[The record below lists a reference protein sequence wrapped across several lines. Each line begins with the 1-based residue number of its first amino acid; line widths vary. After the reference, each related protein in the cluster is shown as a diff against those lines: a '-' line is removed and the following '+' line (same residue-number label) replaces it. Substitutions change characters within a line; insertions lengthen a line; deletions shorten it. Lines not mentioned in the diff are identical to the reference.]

1 MTLLPPNHTLLQRRL
16 QQSVAVSDD
25 IHTGISRLSGFK
37 AEPHD
42 NLLMWLVW
50 EYGLEAILPYSQDL
64 RETLKEGLVWQR
76 LRGTPKSVDIALNW
90 LNFDEAEL
98 EVDKPGRHFYR
109 YQLASG
115 KIPGNKALK
124 DIHQLLGLSAPVR
137 AKLSRIYHGYDVRE
151 LKLSQSGFGALLS
164 DVSGVPF
171 HDGDNTLCK
180 VSFGRCHQQG
190 VSHNVTN
197 ASAHLS
203 RTHSQRSHYLTTKR
217 LSEYKLSDKE
227 PSQLPVSSA
236 RIRLLSQHRV
246 WSTRSWQ
253 GEWQQSWTKADA
265 FIGDPLQ
272 ATTVHWQHRQMM
284 PLSAALATTGRLNV
298 HCSRFQVVLPE

>member
-25 IHTGISRLSGFK
+25 IHSGISRLSGFK
-37 AEPHD
+37 ADPRD

-64 RETLKEGLVWQR
+64 RETIKEGLVWQR
-76 LRGTPKSVDIALNW
+76 LRGTPKSLDIALNW

-171 HDGDNTLCK
+171 YDGDNTLCK
-180 VSFGRCHQQG
+180 VSFGRSHQQG
-190 VSHNVTN
+190 VSHNMTN
-197 ASAHLS
+197 ASVHLS

-246 WSTRSWQ
+246 WSTRTWV
-253 GEWQQSWTKADA
+253 GRWAQSWS
-265 FIGDPLQ
+265 G
-272 ATTVHWQHRQMM
+272 TTLTNSM
-284 PLSAALATTGRLNV
+284 PLVA
-298 HCSRFQVVLPE
+298 HVLHRHSNNQ